1 MHTTA
6 PALLIT
12 ACLFAA
18 NSALAA
24 DTSYNR
30 VSLRAE
36 AALEVSHDL
45 MHVTLYTEE
54 RNADPAVLAQTITRT
69 LNNALAQSKQ
79 ATDVKLSMGSRH
91 SSPVHDD
98 KGKKIIAWQERAE
111 LRLESTNFAQLSS
124 LTGQLLQSMNMGSM
138 RFSVADS
145 TRLQHEN
152 QLMEQAINAFK
163 QRADVATRALGGKG
177 YKLVSL
183 SLNSQGGYQPPM
195 YSRAV
200 MMSAPMADA
209 ATPEVEGGSST
220 LKWVADG
227 QIEILN

>member
-12 ACLFAA
+12 ACLLAA

-24 DTSYNR
+24 DTLYNR

-36 AALEVSHDL
+36 AALEVTHDL
-45 MHVTLYTEE
+45 MHVTLYTED
-54 RNADPAVLAQTITRT
+54 RNADPVALAQAITRT
-69 LNNALAQSKQ
+69 LNSAIAQGKK
-79 ATDVKLSMGSRH
+79 ATAVKLSMGSRH

-98 KGKKIIAWQERAE
+98 KGKKIIAWHERAE
-111 LRLESTNFAQLSS
+111 LRLESTDFAQLSS
-124 LTGQLLQSMNMGSM
+124 LTGNLLQSMSMGSM

-152 QLMEQAINAFK
+152 QLMEQAISAFR
-163 QRADVATRALGGKG
+163 QRADVASRALGGKG
-177 YKLVSL
+177 YKVINL
-183 SLNSQGGYQPPM
+183 SLNSHGGYQPPM

-200 MMSAPMADA
+200 MMSAPMAESV
-209 ATPEVEGGSST
+209 TPDIEGGSSQ
-220 LKWVADG
+220 LRLVADG
-227 QIEILN
+227 QIEVLH